1 LKIDESDWQAFLGH
15 LDATLDN
22 FEVPAPE
29 RAEVLSFINS
39 TKPDILT
46 EPSASRG

>member
-1 LKIDESDWQAFLGH
+1 MGH

-22 FEVPAPE
+22 FEVSAPE

-39 TKPDILT
+39 TKPDIVAQS
-46 EPSASRG
+46 SASPS